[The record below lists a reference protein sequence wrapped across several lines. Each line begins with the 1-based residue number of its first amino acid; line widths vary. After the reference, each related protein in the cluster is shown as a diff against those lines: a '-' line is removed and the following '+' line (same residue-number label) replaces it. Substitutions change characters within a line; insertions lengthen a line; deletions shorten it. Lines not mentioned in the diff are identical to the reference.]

1 MDKIY
6 AKGNYLVI
14 EQGGI
19 SFLFAQNTSIFYI
32 SGTDII
38 ISTITSLNSGRN
50 VVIQARNISS
60 FYDEK
65 GTVPYNYTT
74 LIELLTTYTSKF

>member
-14 EQGGI
+14 EQSGI
-19 SFLFAQNTSIFYI
+19 SYFFAQNTSVFFINN
-32 SGTDII
+32 TDII
-38 ISTITSLNSGRN
+38 ISTVSRINVGRT
-50 VVIQARNISS
+50 VTIAARNISS
-60 FYDEK
+60 FYDES
-65 GTVPYNYTT
+65 GRTPYNYTT

>member
-19 SFLFAQNTSIFYI
+19 SYFFAQNTTVFLIAN
-32 SGTDII
+32 TDIV
-38 ISTITSLNSGRN
+38 ISTNTQLNNGRTVTIT
-50 VVIQARNISS
+50 ARNISS
-60 FYDEK
+60 FYDES

>member
-14 EQGGI
+14 EQSGI
-19 SFLFAQNTSIFYI
+19 SFFFAQNTSIFYI

-50 VVIQARNISS
+50 VVIQAQNISR

>member
-14 EQGGI
+14 EQSGI
-19 SFLFAQNTSIFYI
+19 SFFFAQNTSIFYI
-32 SGTDII
+32 NGTNII

-50 VVIQARNISS
+50 VVIPIANIRNY
-60 FYDEK
+60 YDEN
-65 GTVPYNYTT
+65 GTVTYNYTT
-74 LIELLTTYTSKF
+74 LIDLLTTYTSKI